1 MEKIEYLTIR
11 IENPFEMLGFIVYL
25 NSKGFTT
32 NNLGN
37 AKGIV
42 HLCNLNRWLFI
53 DLESKMV
60 MIGDGDEKECRD
72 TNFST
77 HKIFNSINDLIQ
89 YLNKYGNNN

>member
-60 MIGDGDEKECRD
+60 MKKNVEIRISAPIKY
-72 TNFST
+72 
-77 HKIFNSINDLIQ
+77 SIVLMI
-89 YLNKYGNNN
+89 